1 MRMHHKLFVI
11 NGGSQV
17 KEINPEAI
25 QGMIPKRNK
34 DSHKADY
41 GRVLVIGGNEDMGG
55 AVILT
60 ASAAVYSGAGLVT
73 VATAKVNHTAL
84 HARLPEAMVIDLYD
98 EDRLLK
104 QLATATV
111 IVIGP
116 GLGLSSESL
125 TILKSVLEAVTKDQ
139 HLIIDGSAITLM
151 AKYKLKTP
159 VAKTTYTPHLG
170 EWQKLSHLK
179 PIEQNETLNIQARKE
194 LKATVVLKQ
203 ARTEIYF
210 LDDVWKN
217 SHGNPAMA
225 TGGMGDTLAGMIAG
239 FSAQFKNSRS
249 AIITAVFL
257 HSKIGDDLAKKQY
270 VVLPSQIIERI
281 PNEMKE
287 FSAKFIF

>member
-1 MRMHHKLFVI
+1 
-11 NGGSQV
+11 
-17 KEINPEAI
+17 
-25 QGMIPKRNK
+25 MIPKRNK
-34 DSHKADY
+34 DSYKADY

-55 AVILT
+55 AIILT

-84 HARLPEAMVIDLYD
+84 HARLPEAMVFDMYN
-98 EDRLLK
+98 EDCLLK
-104 QLATATV
+104 KLSTATV

-125 TILKSVLEAVTKDQ
+125 AILKSVLKTVTKEQ
-139 HLIIDGSAITLM
+139 RLIIDGSAITLM
-151 AKYKLKTP
+151 AKNNLKTP
-159 VAKTTYTPHLG
+159 VAQTTYTPHLG

-179 PIEQNETLNIQARKE
+179 PTEQNETLNILARTE

-203 ARTEIYF
+203 SRTEIYF
-210 LDDVWKN
+210 LNEVWKN
-217 SHGNPAMA
+217 THGNPAMA

-239 FSAQFKNSRS
+239 FSAQFKNNRS

-270 VVLPSQIIERI
+270 VVLPSQIIEKI

-287 FSAKFIF
+287 FSTMFIF

>member
-1 MRMHHKLFVI
+1 
-11 NGGSQV
+11 V

-25 QGMIPKRNK
+25 HGMIPKRNK
-34 DSHKADY
+34 DSYKADY

-55 AVILT
+55 AIILT
-60 ASAAVYSGAGLVT
+60 ASAAIYSGAGLVT

-84 HARLPEAMVIDLYD
+84 HARLPEAMVFDMYN
-98 EDRLLK
+98 EDCLLK
-104 QLATATV
+104 KLSTATV

-125 TILKSVLEAVTKDQ
+125 AILKSVLKTVTKEQ
-139 HLIIDGSAITLM
+139 RLIIDGSAITLM
-151 AKYKLKTP
+151 AKNNLKTP
-159 VAKTTYTPHLG
+159 VAITTYTPHLG
-170 EWQKLSHLK
+170 EWHKLSRLK
-179 PIEQNETLNIQARKE
+179 PAEQNETLNIQARKE
-194 LKATVVLKQ
+194 LKAAVVLKQ
-203 ARTEIYF
+203 SRTEIYF

-217 SHGNPAMA
+217 THGNPAMA

-239 FSAQFKNSRS
+239 FSAQFKNNRS

-281 PNEMKE
+281 PTEMKE
-287 FSAKFIF
+287 FSTMFIF

>member
-1 MRMHHKLFVI
+1 M
-11 NGGSQV
+11 

-25 QGMIPKRNK
+25 HGMIPKRNK
-34 DSHKADY
+34 DSYKADY

-55 AVILT
+55 AIILT

-84 HARLPEAMVIDLYD
+84 HARLPEAMVFDMYN
-98 EDRLLK
+98 EDCLLK
-104 QLATATV
+104 KLSTATV

-125 TILKSVLEAVTKDQ
+125 AILKSVLKTVTKEQ
-139 HLIIDGSAITLM
+139 RLIIDGSAITLM
-151 AKYKLKTP
+151 AKNNLKTP
-159 VAKTTYTPHLG
+159 VAITTYTPHLG
-170 EWQKLSHLK
+170 EWRKLSHLK
-179 PIEQNETLNIQARKE
+179 PTEQNETLNIQARKE
-194 LKATVVLKQ
+194 LKAAVVLKQ
-203 ARTEIYF
+203 SRTEIYF
-210 LDDVWKN
+210 LDEVWKN
-217 SHGNPAMA
+217 THGNPAMA

-239 FSAQFKNSRS
+239 FSAQFKNNRS

-281 PNEMKE
+281 PTEMKE
-287 FSAKFIF
+287 FSTMFIF

>member
-1 MRMHHKLFVI
+1 M
-11 NGGSQV
+11 
-17 KEINPEAI
+17 KEINPETI
-25 QGMIPKRNK
+25 HGMIPKRNK
-34 DSHKADY
+34 DSYKADY

-55 AVILT
+55 AIILT

-84 HARLPEAMVIDLYD
+84 HARLPEAMVFDMYN
-98 EDRLLK
+98 EDCLLK
-104 QLATATV
+104 KLSTATV

-125 TILKSVLEAVTKDQ
+125 AILKSVLKTVTKEQ
-139 HLIIDGSAITLM
+139 RLIIDGSAITLM
-151 AKYKLKTP
+151 AKNNLKTP
-159 VAKTTYTPHLG
+159 VAQTTYTPHLG

-179 PIEQNETLNIQARKE
+179 PTEQNETLNILARTE

-203 ARTEIYF
+203 SRTEIYF
-210 LDDVWKN
+210 LNEVWKN
-217 SHGNPAMA
+217 THGNPAMA

-239 FSAQFKNSRS
+239 FSAQFKNNRS

-270 VVLPSQIIERI
+270 VVLPSQIIEKI

-287 FSAKFIF
+287 FSTMFIF